1 MVKLETKDKVEV
13 HSTVCLVRRCDCIKE
28 TPRPMHR
35 TVIVSEPK
43 SGKKVSFA
51 IWCGCPRCY
60 EPAKSVHCPFRMRCF
75 QGMSRDLRN

>member
-1 MVKLETKDKVEV
+1 MVTKDKVEV

-43 SGKKVSFA
+43 SGEEEKILYDLVQLPTLLVA
-51 IWCGCPRCY
+51 GQEC
-60 EPAKSVHCPFRMRCF
+60 ALSVPHEML
-75 QGMSRDLRN
+75 SRDVA